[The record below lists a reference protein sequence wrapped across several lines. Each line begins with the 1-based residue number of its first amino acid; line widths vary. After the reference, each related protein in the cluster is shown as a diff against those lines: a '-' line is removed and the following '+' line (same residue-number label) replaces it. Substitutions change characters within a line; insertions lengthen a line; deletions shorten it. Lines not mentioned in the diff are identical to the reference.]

1 MSNIEYLA
9 FFMYISVLSY
19 DISLEIFIRSI
30 KNEFNIKIMDSKW
43 YVVKVMPGKERQL
56 SEQFNTQIS
65 IGKIS
70 FIERFVCPMDK
81 EFVVVRKKKVL
92 REKIIYN
99 GYLYFETQK
108 ELTDDQLKNIAAY
121 PSIMGMLGDKRPR
134 KMRDQ
139 DILKILKDDSLE
151 EHKEK
156 KSLKFANGES
166 VVITEGPFSSFNGT
180 ISSLKG
186 DKVDLSVK
194 VFGRD
199 TLVTVNLDQIAKS
212 F

>member
-1 MSNIEYLA
+1 MSNIEYLG
-9 FFMYISVLSY
+9 FFVYISY
-19 DISLEIFIRSI
+19 EILIINI
-30 KNEFNIKIMDSKW
+30 KDFNFKIMDSKW

-56 SEQFNTQIS
+56 SEQFNTQINT
-65 IGKIS
+65 GKIT
-70 FIERFVCPMDK
+70 FIDRFVCPMDK

-99 GYLYFETQK
+99 GYLYFESSK
-108 ELTDDQLKNIAAY
+108 ELTEDQLKNIAAY
-121 PSIMGMLGDKRPR
+121 PSIMGMLGDKKPR

-139 DILKILKDDSLE
+139 DILKILKDESLE

-156 KSLKFANGES
+156 KSLKFSNGES

-194 VFGRD
+194 VFGRE
-199 TLVTVNLDQIAKS
+199 TLVTVNLDQITKS

>member
-1 MSNIEYLA
+1 MDLKLKQE
-9 FFMYISVLSY
+9 
-19 DISLEIFIRSI
+19 
-30 KNEFNIKIMDSKW
+30 KNYQKDFNFKIMDSKW

-56 SEQFNTQIS
+56 SEQFNTQINT
-65 IGKIS
+65 GKIT
-70 FIERFVCPMDK
+70 FIDRFVCPMDK

-99 GYLYFETQK
+99 GYLYFESSK
-108 ELTDDQLKNIAAY
+108 ELTEDQLKNIAAY
-121 PSIMGMLGDKRPR
+121 PSIMGMLGDKKPR

-139 DILKILKDDSLE
+139 DILKILKDESLE

-156 KSLKFANGES
+156 KSLKFNNGES

-180 ISSLKG
+180 ILSLKG

-194 VFGRD
+194 VFGRE
-199 TLVTVNLDQIAKS
+199 TLVTVNLDQITKS